1 MATNRLNDKI
11 EFITASAGTGKTF
24 QLVKIVHDAVAD
36 GSARPE
42 GIMATTFT
50 SAAASE
56 LQERLALRFHEG
68 GRHQEALRLDT
79 GYIGTVH
86 SICFDL
92 LSRFAFEA
100 GLPPEMRVLD
110 ETEASL
116 LLTRAMDEVIDQD
129 ATLALME
136 LADRLGQKN
145 DRSGDYYFP
154 KMIRSLVGEA
164 RANDIPLARLPAM
177 GDASWAEMEQHLE
190 PASPDD
196 LDSRLKGAL
205 ASALQLMPTEPV
217 TKGSRDYR
225 AFLEEKQRKFSG
237 GLAWSEWLKLSSS
250 KPTKAELECTEA
262 VRLVASQLEE
272 NARFHGDLKTYL
284 GHLFGIASRV
294 GDRYQS
300 LKRERGVVDFQDLE
314 KEMLDLLRSSAF
326 CRELLEEE
334 IDLLVVDEFQDTS
347 PIQLALFSE
356 LGKCARRVVW
366 VGDVKQSIYEFRGA
380 DPELIR
386 SAVSGAQKQAPL
398 DTSWRSLPDLVSL
411 ANTLFAAPFEERIHL
426 PKNETIISAH
436 RQAVDASVPSIELAS
451 LTSGE
456 AYKNGNPIAIKV
468 DQKAELLADLIE
480 DALERGDPVVEKRS
494 VTPED
499 PGGTARPLRAGDI
512 AILVRKHDRA
522 AAVAESLRLR
532 GLDVV
537 IGGAGLL
544 ATPECRLA
552 LACFRRMLDAG
563 DSLASAEI
571 VVFENQH
578 PGEDWLEQRIRYVT
592 EAEEKE
598 LDATR
603 WGLEGDLISPAL
615 VQLET
620 LREEK
625 SHELLSPLQRF
636 DRACAAADVTRIM
649 AAWGPTKEH
658 FHQRE
663 ANLEQLRNLISEY
676 EERGNEFGVPATIM
690 GLFARLDEI
699 QSAGEDKRAVDPGMD
714 AIHIS
719 TYHGA
724 KGLEWPV
731 VITAD
736 LDSKLKTRLFSLRSI
751 NTTPG
756 GETRLEDPLANR
768 ELRLWLNPFGRSKSE
783 FLEKMESSDMGQTA
797 RRNAEDEELRL
808 LYVGMTRARDRLI
821 LPIERGIDHP
831 WLKLLGAP
839 GEQLQGIEQSGSVS
853 LGPEAPSLS
862 LRFAEF
868 RPAEEAPLPPESAD
882 HIPFP
887 IRVDSETE
895 RIPAVMIPS
904 SQEPLSSA
912 AVGEIIA
919 FGERLAWKG
928 NPDPGTVGDVMH
940 RIFAVEILNPES
952 DEGARLQRIS
962 DLLVGYDLASHLE
975 PSAVAATV
983 DRYRAFV
990 KEQFSPISEQVEVP
1004 FSYLNEAG
1012 QRVSGF
1018 IDHLLETEA
1027 GPVILDHKIFP
1038 GKREDWEKKALS
1050 YSGQLGAYAGALGEN
1065 SPPRI
1070 YIHLVTA
1077 GALIEVFLAQL
1088 DHEYILE

>member
-1 MATNRLNDKI
+1 MNGLNEKI

-24 QLVKIVHDAVAD
+24 QLVKTVHDAVAD
-36 GSARPE
+36 ESARPE

-68 GRHQEALRLDT
+68 GRHQEALRLGE

-92 LSRFAFEA
+92 LTRFAFEA

-110 ETEASL
+110 EAEASL

-136 LADRLGQKN
+136 LSDRLGQKN
-145 DRSGDYYFP
+145 DLSGDYYFA
-154 KMIRSLVGEA
+154 KTIRSLVGEA
-164 RANDIPLARLPAM
+164 RANDIPLDQLPAM
-177 GDASWAEMEQHLE
+177 GNASWTEMEALLD
-190 PASPDD
+190 PVSSDD
-196 LDSRLKGAL
+196 LNAELERAL
-205 ASALQLMPTEPV
+205 ASALKLMPVEPA
-217 TKGSRDYR
+217 TAGSRTHR
-225 AFLEEKQRKFSG
+225 ALLEGMQRRFSG
-237 GLAWSEWLKLSSS
+237 GLTWSEWLKLSSAT
-250 KPTKAELECTEA
+250 PTRAELECTEG
-262 VRLVASQLEE
+262 VRLVASRLGEHS
-272 NARFHGDLKTYL
+272 RFHEDLKAYL
-284 GHLFGIASRV
+284 GHLFGIASQV

-300 LKRERGVVDFQDLE
+300 IKRERGVVDFQDLE
-314 KEMLDLLRSSAF
+314 KEMLDLLRGSAF

-356 LGKCARRVVW
+356 LGKCASRVVW

-386 SAVSGAQKQAPL
+386 SAVSGAQKKDPL

-411 ANTLFAAPFEERIHL
+411 ANTLFAAPFAERIQL
-426 PKNETIISAH
+426 PENETIISAH
-436 RQAVDASVPSIELAS
+436 RQPVDTSVPSVELAS

-456 AYKNGNPIAIKV
+456 DYKNGNPKPLRV
-468 DQKAELLADLIE
+468 DQKSELLADLIG
-480 DALERGDPVVEKRS
+480 DVLERGDPVVDKGS
-494 VTPED
+494 VTPEN
-499 PGGTARPLRAGDI
+499 PKGIARPLRAGDI
-512 AILVRKHDRA
+512 AILVRTHDRA
-522 AAVAESLRLR
+522 AAVAESLGIR

-544 ATPECRLA
+544 SAPECRLA
-552 LACFRRMLDAG
+552 LACFRRMMDSG

-571 VVFENQH
+571 VAFENQH
-578 PGEDWLEQRIRYVT
+578 LTEDWLEQRIRFVRA
-592 EAEEKE
+592 AEEND

-603 WGLEGDLISPAL
+603 WGLEGELVSPAI
-615 VQLET
+615 VRLEH

-625 SHELLSPLQRF
+625 TNDLLSPLQRF
-636 DRACAAADVTRIM
+636 DRACAAADVAQIM
-649 AAWGPTKEH
+649 ARWGPTEEH
-658 FHQRE
+658 FRQRE
-663 ANLEQLRNLISEY
+663 ANLEQLRSLVGEY
-676 EERGNEFGVPATIM
+676 EDRCNEFGVPATTM

-699 QSAGEDKRAVDPGMD
+699 ESAGDDKRAVDPEMD

-751 NTTPG
+751 NTAPG
-756 GETRLEDPLANR
+756 GETRLEEPLANR

-783 FLEKMESSDMGQTA
+783 FLEKMKTSDMGQTA

-821 LPIERGIDHP
+821 LPIEKGIDHA
-831 WLKLLGAP
+831 WLNLVGAP
-839 GEQLQGIEQSGSVS
+839 GERLQGIEESGSVT
-853 LGPEAPSLS
+853 LGEGSPSLPV
-862 LRFAEF
+862 RFAKF
-868 RPAEEAPLPPESAD
+868 LPAEDAPPPPEPAD
-882 HIPFP
+882 HISFP
-887 IRVDSETE
+887 IRADSQTQ
-895 RIPAVMIPS
+895 RNPAVLIPS
-904 SQEPLSSA
+904 SQEPFPTA
-912 AVGEIIA
+912 TVGEVIE
-919 FGERLAWKG
+919 FGERLNWKG
-928 NPDPGTVGDVMH
+928 NPDPGTVGDAMH

-952 DEGARLQRIS
+952 DEASRLQRIS
-962 DLLVGYDLASHLE
+962 ALLVGSNLESHLD
-975 PSAVAATV
+975 PSEVAATV

-990 KEQFSPISEQVEVP
+990 KEQFSPIAEQVEVP
-1004 FSYLNEAG
+1004 FSYLTESG

-1018 IDHLLETEA
+1018 IDHLLETAE

-1038 GKREDWEKKALS
+1038 GKREDWEAKALG
-1050 YSGQLGAYAGALGEN
+1050 YSGQLAAYQSAFAGLEK
-1065 SPPRI
+1065 PRAI
-1070 YIHLVTA
+1070 IHLVSA
-1077 GALIEVFLAQL
+1077 GALIEVVK
-1088 DHEYILE
+1088 